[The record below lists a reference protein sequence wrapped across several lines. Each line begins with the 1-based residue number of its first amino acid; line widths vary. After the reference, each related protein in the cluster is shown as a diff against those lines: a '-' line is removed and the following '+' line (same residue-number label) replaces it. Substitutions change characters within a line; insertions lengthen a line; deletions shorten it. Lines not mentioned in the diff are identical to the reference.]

1 MLLIQLSAGQGPDE
15 CCLAVAKVLRE
26 LQCEAKRHA
35 CDLQLIESEPSSRV
49 GTFKSVLLSVET
61 INGGDE
67 EQLTW
72 LNSWEGSLQWICES
86 PYRHRYPR
94 KNWFIGLSLFR
105 LEENAD
111 DDTIRFETCR
121 ASGPGGQHVNKTDS
135 AVRATHLASG
145 ISVKVQSERSQ
156 FANRKL
162 ARLLVQQKLRAR
174 EQEKQLQQKGQR
186 RQLHFELE
194 RGRPTLVFKGI
205 EFRRI

>member
-15 CCLAVAKVLRE
+15 CCLAVANALRE
-26 LQCEAKRHA
+26 LQREATRYG
-35 CDLQLIESEPSSRV
+35 CDLKLIETEPASRV
-49 GTFKSVLLSVET
+49 GTFKSILLSVEA
-61 INGGDE
+61 INGDD

-72 LNSWEGSLQWICES
+72 LSSWEGSLQWICES

-105 LEENAD
+105 CEESLD
-111 DDTIRFETCR
+111 DDTVRFETCR

-135 AVRATHLASG
+135 AVWATHLTSG
-145 ISVKVQSERSQ
+145 IRVKVQSERSQ

-162 ARLLVQQKLRAR
+162 ARLLVQQKLQER
-174 EQEKQLQQKGQR
+174 EQEKQLQQKGRR

-194 RGRPTLVFKGI
+194 RGRPILIFKGI